1 MYPAVPPITRRDQA
15 STPDEIDHPSPDGI
29 CPAASTAI
37 QLIEGKMMILET
49 FEHKGAT
56 VQIRLYDDG
65 ERFIIRAT
73 DATGKPLNGYVYSI
87 TKIDQI
93 EAGMAANLD
102 PLKELANTARSDVES
117 DVWQQYLDA
126 VSALKK

>member
-1 MYPAVPPITRRDQA
+1 
-15 STPDEIDHPSPDGI
+15 
-29 CPAASTAI
+29 
-37 QLIEGKMMILET
+37 MILET
-49 FEHKGAT
+49 FEHKGET